1 MVKVPSYFASKIDM
15 SHRLLSIF
23 LEIYSLTSLGFS
35 TGRVAGVGRHKRL
48 ARPLISFFFHFHAA
62 FGKNDAKKER

>member
-1 MVKVPSYFASKIDM
+1 MVKVPSYLASKIDM
-15 SHRLLSIF
+15 LHRLLSIF

-48 ARPLISFFFHFHAA
+48 ARPLISFFFIFMQLSA
-62 FGKNDAKKER
+62 KMMPKKER